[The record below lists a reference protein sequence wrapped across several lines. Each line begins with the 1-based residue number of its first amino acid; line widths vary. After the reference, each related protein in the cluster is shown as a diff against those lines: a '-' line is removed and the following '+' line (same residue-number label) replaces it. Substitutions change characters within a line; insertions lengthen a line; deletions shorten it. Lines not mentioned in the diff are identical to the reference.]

1 MSEENFD
8 QIDARDLAKDAA
20 LTHLDNVVDGDAEK
34 LIKDEMVPALEER
47 LKISAFEV
55 EIPTEEGSVKLQKP
69 IHLEDLDTNIP
80 EHLGE
85 GAATQDAYR
94 LALKMMEGEIAA
106 EAIGATEDI
115 QNVIDNVVANQADA
129 AMGNGDPIE
138 AAQVNAEGLAEVK
151 DLIEGKLP
159 KNLEV
164 AVLED
169 VVEKIEKGTRDLV
182 DDLSIPV
189 EDVGLSPE
197 AEERRQA
204 MMAMVADNEAKDQA
218 ANVAADSFMDNLME
232 NVLKEGNPLDE
243 VDGIESNGKDDK
255 SPPARDDDHDKGTGG
270 RDV

>member
-1 MSEENFD
+1 MNEENFD
-8 QIDARDLAKDAA
+8 QIDARDLVKDAA

-34 LIKDEMVPALEER
+34 LIKDEVTPALKEA
-47 LKISAFEV
+47 LKNAEFEI
-55 EIPTEEGSVKLQKP
+55 EIPTEEGSVTLQNP

-94 LALKMMEGEIAA
+94 LALKMMEGEIAV

-115 QNVIDNVVANQADA
+115 QNVIDNVVANQVDA

-138 AAQVNAEGLAEVK
+138 AAQVNAEGLVEVK
-151 DLIEGKLP
+151 ELIEGKLP
-159 KNLEV
+159 KNLED

-169 VVEKIEKGTRDLV
+169 VVERIEKGTRDLV
-182 DDLSIPV
+182 DDLSVPV
-189 EDVGLSPE
+189 EYVELSPE

-204 MMAMVADNEAKDQA
+204 LMAMVADNAMKDQE
-218 ANVAADSFMDNLME
+218 ANVAADNFMEKLAS
-232 NVLKEGNPLDE
+232 VLKDGNPLDD
-243 VDGIESNGKDDK
+243 VDGVESKNKGDQ
-255 SPPARDDDHDKGTGG
+255 SPPVRDDDHDKGAGG